1 MKRHNRDK
9 KGAMTVFLAIILSAL
24 ILIECTFVMF
34 VWDLDYRMAF
44 DSALRAEVET
54 ILAEYDRQ
62 LFDTYG
68 IYAVTLD
75 DVDDEVFQKA
85 ISTHGYTGDSDIE
98 IYGVKALGIDELK
111 AAISVYY
118 SNRMGGI
125 LFEQIFMQIE
135 GLLDEAGLG
144 EILDTLNQFTSSEAA
159 GYLEDLLTGAST
171 IAGWYVDAAQTDETI
186 ASSDYH
192 QEMLDFSKYLKS
204 ITAADN
210 DLEDLDI
217 GIELTD
223 FSSIIDGADG
233 LIDLQYAVTDS
244 VMNVTFHP
252 ACAYYAANNFDCYL
266 SNDTDYSINGTA
278 FSDIHDGN
286 QYDAEYIL
294 NGLDGRLGVAQVSA
308 MAFSVLFCV
317 SLVENFADPELEA
330 TLSGVSAAIS
340 AIVLAISA
348 GTVLIDPEI
357 LTTVMIIIK
366 SAADGVSGLIDVLK
380 GESFP
385 LVEYDGMEL
394 VYVGYKDFLFL
405 QMLLVPDDKMLERMI
420 EVLERDFGGLYTGV
434 GASGEYRGQ
443 MYSQEKIYQLY
454 KQGG

>member
-1 MKRHNRDK
+1 MKRHNRNK
-9 KGAMTVFLAIILSAL
+9 KGTMTIFLAIILSAL
-24 ILIECTFVMF
+24 ILVECTFVMF

-85 ISTHGYTGDSDIE
+85 ISTHGYTGDSNIE
-98 IYGVKALGIDELK
+98 IYGVKALEIDDLK

-118 SNRMGGI
+118 ANRTGGI
-125 LFEQIFMQIE
+125 LFEQTFVQIE
-135 GLLDEAGLG
+135 GLLEEAGLG
-144 EILDTLNQFTSSEAA
+144 DLLDTLNQFTSSKAA

-171 IAGWYVDAAQTDETI
+171 IAGWYIDAAKTDEDI
-186 ASSDYH
+186 ASSDYR
-192 QEMLDFSKYLKS
+192 QEMIDFSNYQKS
-204 ITAADN
+204 IKSADN
-210 DLEDLDI
+210 DLDDLNI

-223 FSSIIDGADG
+223 FGTIIDAADD
-233 LIDLQYAVTDS
+233 LIDIQYAVTDS

-266 SNDTDYSINGTA
+266 SNDTDCSINGTK
-278 FSDIHDGN
+278 FSDIHDDN
-286 QYDAEYIL
+286 LYDAEYIL
-294 NGLDGRLGVAQVSA
+294 NGIDGRLGVVQVSSLA
-308 MAFSVLFCV
+308 FAVLFSVK
-317 SLVENFADPELEA
+317 LVENFADPELEA

-340 AIVLAISA
+340 ALVLAISA

-366 SAADGVSGLIDVLK
+366 SAADSVGGLVDVLK
-380 GESFP
+380 GESFA
-385 LVEYDGMEL
+385 LLEVEGMEL
-394 VYVGYKDFLFL
+394 IYVGYKDFLFL
-405 QMLLVPDDKMLERMI
+405 QMCLVPDDKMLERMI
-420 EVLERDFGGLYTGV
+420 EVLERDFGVLYTGV
-434 GASGEYRGQ
+434 GASGAYRGQ
-443 MYSQEKIYQLY
+443 TYSQEKIYQLY